1 MTRQTSGK
9 RGLRSDTLK
18 REASRH
24 PAGPMPATTP
34 VPGAFGKQAHGARAE
49 RSRASG
55 APGAAAGGKN
65 PPKPPES
72 GTAS

>member
-1 MTRQTSGK
+1 MTPQTSGK

-34 VPGAFGKQAHGARAE
+34 VPGAFGSPAR
-49 RSRASG
+49 RVRPGQSRAPE
-55 APGAAAGGKN
+55 APKAAEPRKR
-65 PPKPPES
+65 PRKR
-72 GTAS
+72 